1 MSIITSFRLRAF
13 AAAFLAT
20 ASVFSALA
28 PGAMAGV
35 QDVRAAATLA
45 PQRPVI
51 AVVSDDVAAGARDFI
66 DSMGE
71 RAISFLSDPSLGQE
85 QRKTQFRKL
94 LRDSYDMDTIA
105 RFALG
110 RYWRLAS
117 AGQRKDYLKL
127 FETMVVNVY
136 ARRFE
141 DYKGQKFE
149 VRGQRPD
156 GDSDILVTSYI
167 VPDDG
172 SKVKVDWR
180 VRYKGGKYRIVD
192 VIVEGVSMAMTQ
204 RSDFSAVIQN
214 GGGDVQVLIDHLKA
228 QQ

>member
-1 MSIITSFRLRAF
+1 MRTRHLRIAALAAAF
-13 AAAFLAT
+13 AAASAFFAPSVQAAQPDLKAPPAPERPAT
-20 ASVFSALA
+20 EIIS
-28 PGAMAGV
+28 
-35 QDVRAAATLA
+35 DNAA
-45 PQRPVI
+45 I
-51 AVVSDDVAAGARDFI
+51 GARDFV
-66 DSMGE
+66 DRMGE
-71 RAISFLSDPSLGQE
+71 RAVAFLSDSSLGQE
-85 QRKTQFRKL
+85 QRKTKFRSL

-117 AGQRKDYLKL
+117 TQQRKEYRKL
-127 FETMVVNVY
+127 FEDMVVNVY

-149 VRGQRPD
+149 VRGQRSD
-156 GDSDILVTSYI
+156 GDSDTLVTSYI
-167 VPDDG
+167 VSGEGAD
-172 SKVKVDWR
+172 VKVDWR
-180 VRYKGGKYRIVD
+180 VRLKGGKYRIVD

-204 RSDFSAVIQN
+204 RSDFSAVIQK

>member
-1 MSIITSFRLRAF
+1 MRIKHLHIA
-13 AAAFLAT
+13 
-20 ASVFSALA
+20 ALA
-28 PGAMAGV
+28 AVFTAASAFFAPSV
-35 QDVRAAATLA
+35 QAAQPDLKA
-45 PQRPVI
+45 PAVPERPVI
-51 AVVSDDVAAGARDFI
+51 AIVSDNIATGARDFV
-66 DSMGE
+66 DRMGE
-71 RAISFLSDPSLGQE
+71 RAVAFLSDPSLGQE
-85 QRKTQFRKL
+85 QRKAKFRSL

-117 AGQRKDYLKL
+117 TQQRKDYRSL
-127 FETMVVNVY
+127 FESMVVNVY

-149 VRGQRPD
+149 VRSQRTD
-156 GDSDILVTSYI
+156 GDSDVLVNSYI
-167 VPDDG
+167 VSGEGPD
-172 SKVKVDWR
+172 VKVDWR
-180 VRYKGGKYRIVD
+180 VRYKNGKYRIVD

-204 RSDFSAVIQN
+204 RSEFSAVIQK

>member
-1 MSIITSFRLRAF
+1 MRRKHLRIIAL
-13 AAAFLAT
+13 AAA
-20 ASVFSALA
+20 S
-28 PGAMAGV
+28 
-35 QDVRAAATLA
+35 AAASAFFAPTLA
-45 PQRPVI
+45 SAAQPDFGTPFAPKASAINV
-51 AVVSDDVAAGARDFI
+51 ASDDIAAGARDFV
-66 DSMGE
+66 DRMGA
-71 RAISFLSDPSLGQE
+71 RAIGFLSDSSLGQE
-85 QRKTQFRKL
+85 QRKAQFRSL

-117 AGQRKDYLKL
+117 TQQRKEYRRL

-149 VRGQRPD
+149 IRSQRAD
-156 GDSDILVTSYI
+156 GDSDVLVTSYI
-167 VPDDG
+167 VPDSG
-172 SKVKVDWR
+172 APVRVDWR

-204 RSDFSAVIQN
+204 RSEFSAVIQK
-214 GGGDVQVLIDHLKA
+214 GGGDVQVLIDHLKT